1 MNIFEL
7 QAPIKSIKMLIPEP
21 NNDCHSRDE
30 ENMPMSRAADGCSVV
45 AVVHLDG
52 FEEVR
57 CSLDDDH
64 QVGHVLLQLLHHGR
78 VLGAHLPHPHLPPRS
93 IKPFKYFYRLT

>member
-1 MNIFEL
+1 MFLVI
-7 QAPIKSIKMLIPEP
+7 IKMLIPEP
-21 NNDCHSRDE
+21 PNDGHKRDE
-30 ENMPMSRAADGCSVV
+30 DNIPMCRAAGCSVV
-45 AVVHLDG
+45 AVRLDAVVDLDG
-52 FEEVR
+52 LEEVR
-57 CSLDDDH
+57 GSLDDDH